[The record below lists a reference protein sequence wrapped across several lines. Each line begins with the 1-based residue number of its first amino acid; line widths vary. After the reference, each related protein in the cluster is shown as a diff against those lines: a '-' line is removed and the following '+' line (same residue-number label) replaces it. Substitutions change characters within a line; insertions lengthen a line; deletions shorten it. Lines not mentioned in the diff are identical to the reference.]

1 MSGGSKVIDLWRD
14 QEKPQAAAAPQH
26 AESHAPESD
35 ESEIDEPASAARDWR
50 TPLALLLCGGG
61 ALGWLVLLGM
71 ARADTLGAAPISPQW
86 LVETIASASAP
97 LALFALLWLL
107 VQRSSRAETSRFAR
121 TSEALQRESQRLD
134 SALALISSRI
144 ETGQRDLSDQSTVLM
159 NLGDDTAQRL
169 TDISEMMRTEIVT
182 LTGHT
187 QSLKAAA
194 AAARGDIAVLLSLLP
209 NAQTQTRQMV
219 VALQDAGIEALD
231 KANALAAQLDALS
244 TRGNQANLIAG
255 DAATA
260 LAERITQMD
269 DHAKG
274 MIDLV
279 SQSQAALSAAGD
291 EAATEIATK
300 VHAIAA
306 DVEGIATAFANQDAA
321 AQALAER
328 LSGDVAKIE
337 ARFVGFAKKGTQQ
350 ADHFAD
356 SLATLGARATDLSAR
371 MADGTETAA
380 ALAAR
385 ADTLLTT
392 LETATR
398 AADEILPEA
407 FTRLGVTADA
417 TLDKIATTSPQVSA
431 LAEAA
436 EAARYD
442 LDQTEAILNRQ
453 RELLGDLR
461 HESTT
466 QLSAAQD
473 AAHALAETVRAA
485 SSDARDLAERTGP
498 QLIEALVRTREA
510 ARQAADHARTAFA
523 DVIPDTARALGEQSK
538 QVLSAALTAQVEAQM
553 AEIAQ
558 TTEVA
563 VGAAQKAT
571 DRLMRQM
578 LTISETSAALEARIN
593 EAREEVERSDQ
604 TSFARRV
611 ALLIESLN
619 STAIDVSKLLSQD
632 VTDTAWAG
640 YLRGDRGIFTR
651 RAVKLL
657 DASEVRTIVDHYQND
672 DNFHDQVN
680 RYVHDFEAMLRNVMA
695 TREGATLSVTLLSS
709 DTGKL
714 YVALAQAIE
723 RLRS

>member
-1 MSGGSKVIDLWRD
+1 MSGGNKVIDLWRD
-14 QEKPQAAAAPQH
+14 QEKPQAAGAQPSAEGETYEHEEPVSAP
-26 AESHAPESD
+26 
-35 ESEIDEPASAARDWR
+35 RDWR
-50 TPLALLLCGGG
+50 TPLALALCGVG
-61 ALGWLVLLGM
+61 AVGWLVLLGF
-71 ARADTLGAAPISPQW
+71 ARRDALSGGAITPAW
-86 LVETIASASAP
+86 LVDMIAQASAP
-97 LALFALLWLL
+97 LALFALVWLL
-107 VQRSSRAETSRFAR
+107 IQRSSRAEASRFAR
-121 TSEALQRESQRLD
+121 TSEALHAERLKLD
-134 SALALISSRI
+134 STLALVASRI
-144 ETGQRDLSDQSTVLM
+144 ELGQRDLSDQSTVLM
-159 NLGDDTAQRL
+159 NLGDDAAHRL
-169 TDISEMMRTEIVT
+169 TEISDTMRKEIVT
-182 LTGHT
+182 LSGHT
-187 QSLKAAA
+187 QSLKGSA

-219 VALQDAGIEALD
+219 SALQEAGIEALD
-231 KANALAAQLDALS
+231 KTNALATQLEALS
-244 TRGNQANLIAG
+244 ARGNEATQIAG
-255 DAATA
+255 DAASA

-269 DHAKG
+269 DHARG

-279 SQSQAALSAAGD
+279 SQSQSALEAAGD
-291 EAATEIATK
+291 EAATEIAAK
-300 VHAIAA
+300 VEGIAA
-306 DVEGIATAFANQDAA
+306 DLATIATAFADHDVA

-328 LSGDVAKIE
+328 LSSDIAKIE
-337 ARFVGFAKKGTQQ
+337 TRFVGFAKKGTQQ

-380 ALAAR
+380 ALASR
-385 ADTLLTT
+385 AQTLLTT

-398 AADEILPEA
+398 AADETLPEA
-407 FTRLGVTADA
+407 FQRLGVAADA
-417 TLDKIATTSPQVSA
+417 TLDKIATTAPQVSA
-431 LAEAA
+431 IAEAA
-436 EAARYD
+436 EAARFD
-442 LDQTEAILNRQ
+442 LDRTETILARQ
-453 RELLGDLR
+453 RDLLSELRLDAA
-461 HESTT
+461 S

-485 SSDARDLAERTGP
+485 GTDARDLAERTGP

-538 QVLSAALTAQVEAQM
+538 QILSAALTAQVEAQM

-672 DNFHDQVN
+672 DDFHEQVN